1 MLSTMN
7 GRGPKPFPSSSCFE
21 FVRAYSYLPNC
32 CHPATHTS
40 TLPQPWLHYKTKPK
54 ITNYEQSQN
63 LNNLIDN
70 QIKSHL
76 VLCGRPRMELDNN
89 IFSLGKLLPRCIP
102 ETYFLLILLE
112 VHTIFCWCYF
122 PLISLFTHFTSWPLP
137 PASGS
142 PLAQSLPS
150 FLLPSPLWG
159 LYNVF
164 PSYLQTKSGRQ
175 PGQSEVTNKSG
186 GRLHGAKRQR
196 RETSSGFAHQK
207 SRMSLQGQV
216 LVGV

>member
-54 ITNYEQSQN
+54 ITNYEQYQN

-70 QIKSHL
+70 RIKSHL
-76 VLCGRPRMELDNN
+76 VSCGRPRMELDNN
-89 IFSLGKLLPRCIP
+89 IFSLGELLPRCIP
-102 ETYFLLILLE
+102 ETYFSLILLE

-142 PLAQSLPS
+142 PP
-150 FLLPSPLWG
+150 LPSPFLVSSCLLLCEGYTMYFHHIYRPRVADSQGRVKW
-159 LYNVF
+159 
-164 PSYLQTKSGRQ
+164 QTRVAVDCMVQSARGEKRLLALLTKRVEWVCRVKS
-175 PGQSEVTNKSG
+175 
-186 GRLHGAKRQR
+186 
-196 RETSSGFAHQK
+196 
-207 SRMSLQGQV
+207 
-216 LVGV
+216 